1 MEIKFSSHEDQNT
14 LEALAQLIQTL
25 ISESNPRIG
34 DLHDATDEYSET
46 EGCVLSTPVDEPPA
60 QLELPLEAVDEPPV
74 QFEPPLDHRII
85 GTLEQVVLDSAG
97 LPWDAEIHASS
108 KALNSNGQWK
118 KRRNVKQ
125 AKVEEVEAAIDPA
138 TVGFGVPATAETL
151 TWPVF
156 LQTVMNARMAEKVD
170 HVQCEDLAIELGVTG
185 FSNMGSRPDLFAQFL
200 SELSL

>member
-34 DLHDATDEYSET
+34 DLHDATDEYSEAVDPL
-46 EGCVLSTPVDEPPA
+46 GPV